1 MMFRMTMVARRTTLA
16 FLLALA
22 VGLPA
27 APVRADDE
35 WNDKGIAWQPYEAGL
50 ALAKKE
56 KKPICLIFVAPWSE
70 RSAIYA
76 KVFHDPAVVAKA
88 KRFVMILLDLGPETA
103 ALAKKYEPDGQYLP
117 RTLFLSPTGELWADV
132 RGPLDEYKYFYDVHD
147 PKSVLAGMDA
157 ALAKLK

>member
-1 MMFRMTMVARRTTLA
+1 MMMLARRATLA
-16 FLLALA
+16 FLLILA
-22 VGLPA
+22 VGLAA

-35 WNDKGIAWQPYEAGL
+35 WNDKGITWQPYDAGL

-56 KKPICLIFVAPWSE
+56 KKPVCLIFFAPWSE
-70 RSAIYA
+70 RSASYA

-88 KRFVMILLDLGPETA
+88 KGFVMIRLELGPENA
-103 ALAKKYEPDGQYLP
+103 GLAVKYAPDGSYLP
-117 RTLFLSPTGELWADV
+117 RTLFLSPTGELWPDV

-157 ALAKLK
+157 ALAKLE

>member
-1 MMFRMTMVARRTTLA
+1 MTTVVRRTTLV
-16 FLLALA
+16 LLVLAAALT
-22 VGLPA
+22 A

-56 KKPICLIFVAPWSE
+56 KKPVCLIFVAPWSE
-70 RSAIYA
+70 RSATYA
-76 KVFHDPAVVAKA
+76 RVFHDPAVVTKA
-88 KRFVMILLDLGPETA
+88 KRFVMIRLDIDPGTVGLA
-103 ALAKKYEPDGQYLP
+103 AKYAPDGQYLP
-117 RTLFLSPTGELWADV
+117 RTFFLSPSGDLWADV

-147 PKSVLAGMDA
+147 PKSLLAGMDA